1 MDITLEKIDELRERK
16 NVSYSVAKKALENAN
31 GDMVEAIIYLEKNDL
46 GESKSKKHK
55 KNVESFFKK
64 CKNFRMDILKDD
76 VLSLRLDLLTLLLL
90 LPAFPIVIVGLVFY
104 ILSGYK
110 IKFTNK
116 DKPIKVLNDVVEKC
130 KNSVDENLK

>member
-1 MDITLEKIDELRERK
+1 
-16 NVSYSVAKKALENAN
+16 
-31 GDMVEAIIYLEKNDL
+31 
-46 GESKSKKHK
+46 
-55 KNVESFFKK
+55 
-64 CKNFRMDILKDD
+64 MDILKDGI
-76 VLSLRLDLLTLLLL
+76 LSLRLDLLTLLLL